1 MSEENIGT
9 INKKIWNMADV
20 LRDDGVSNIDY
31 LEQITYLLF
40 LKMCDEY
47 SKPPY
52 NKNMNIPDDCKWD
65 TLTNKKGAELA
76 KHYKELL
83 EKLGE
88 QGGILKE
95 IYGSAQ
101 NKINTPAMLLRV
113 INLID
118 KETWTAFSTDVKGA
132 IYEGLLEKTSSDIK
146 SGAGQYFT
154 PRPLIDAMVKCIAPE
169 PNKSICD
176 PCCGSGGFLISAKN
190 YIENNY
196 SLDEE
201 QKNFLK
207 YKTFRGWE
215 IVPITYKMS
224 LMNLFLHNI
233 SDFGGKSPITRGD
246 SLLSDPGERFDYVLT
261 NPPFGTKSTI
271 TYTNEEGD
279 QEKEDTVYNRQDFWC
294 TSSNKQFNFLQHI
307 HTILKTNG
315 KCAVVMPDNILF
327 EEGSGGLTIR
337 KKLLE
342 TTNLHTILRLPT
354 GIFYKPGV
362 KANVLFFDNKV
373 ASPNIQT
380 QEIWYYDFRAG
391 KHFTLK
397 QNPLKE
403 SDLDEFVELYCSNNF
418 KNRKETWSEKNHEG
432 RWRKFTYDQIKND
445 YNFNLDI
452 SWIKDENDGLDD
464 MTLEDI
470 FNEIKAESEQISKT
484 VEELEK
490 IINEVK

>member
-1 MSEENIGT
+1 MSEENIST

-47 SKPPY
+47 SKPPF
-52 NKNMNIPDDCKWD
+52 NKDMKIPESCKWE

-76 KHYKELL
+76 KHYKEVL
-83 EKLGE
+83 ETLGE
-88 QGGILKE
+88 QDGILKE

-154 PRPLIDAMVKCIAPE
+154 PRPLINAMVKCIAPE
-169 PNKSICD
+169 PNKNICD
-176 PCCGSGGFLISAKN
+176 PCCGSGGFLISSKN
-190 YIENNY
+190 FIEDNY
-196 SLDEE
+196 VLDEK

-207 YKTFRGWE
+207 YETFRGWE

-233 SDFGGKSPITRGD
+233 SDFAGKSPITRAD

-271 TYTNEEGD
+271 TFTNEEGD

-307 HTILKTNG
+307 RTILKTN
-315 KCAVVMPDNILF
+315 VQL
-327 EEGSGGLTIR
+327 
-337 KKLLE
+337 
-342 TTNLHTILRLPT
+342 
-354 GIFYKPGV
+354 
-362 KANVLFFDNKV
+362 
-373 ASPNIQT
+373 
-380 QEIWYYDFRAG
+380 
-391 KHFTLK
+391 
-397 QNPLKE
+397 
-403 SDLDEFVELYCSNNF
+403 
-418 KNRKETWSEKNHEG
+418 
-432 RWRKFTYDQIKND
+432 
-445 YNFNLDI
+445 
-452 SWIKDENDGLDD
+452 
-464 MTLEDI
+464 
-470 FNEIKAESEQISKT
+470 
-484 VEELEK
+484 
-490 IINEVK
+490 